1 MEKMIRDRIPG
12 MPDDAWRE
20 ADKKESYEFL
30 KLKLHE
36 EIQELKDSDYKDI
49 NEFADVQEV
58 LLSLLR
64 LAKFRPTD
72 LEVAR
77 IVKIKERGGFSN
89 KILKS

>member
-1 MEKMIRDRIPG
+1 MKLIRDNIPG
-12 MPDDAWRE
+12 MPDEAWKE
-20 ADKKESYEFL
+20 VDKKEAYEYL

-36 EIQELKDSDYKDI
+36 EVQELADSNYKDLD
-49 NEFADVQEV
+49 EFADVYET

-77 IVKIKERGGFSN
+77 IIKIKSHGGFTN
-89 KILKS
+89 KVLK